1 MHKEIERKF
10 LVVSEAYQKEAVQK
24 TNIVQAFLSKDP
36 DRTVRVRI
44 KEDKGWITVK
54 GKSTT
59 DGLSRLEWEKEIPT
73 NEAKQLLKL
82 CLPMPIYKTR
92 YEIPFGIF
100 TIEVDVFKKQ
110 HEGLVIAEIEIP
122 EKNITLPLLPSWI
135 GSEVTGNVS
144 YYNSQL

>member
-10 LVVSEAYQKEAVQK
+10 LVVSEAYQKEAIQK
-24 TNIVQAFLSKDP
+24 TNIIQAFLSKDP
-36 DRTVRVRI
+36 ERTVRIRI
-44 KEDKGWITVK
+44 NEDKGWITVK
-54 GKSTT
+54 GKSTA
-59 DGLSRLEWEKEIPT
+59 DGLSRLEWEKEIPI

-82 CLPMPIYKTR
+82 CLPLPIYKTR
-92 YEIPFGIF
+92 YKIPFGIF

-122 EKNITLPLLPSWI
+122 RENTSVPRLPNWI
-135 GSEVTGNVS
+135 GLEVTGNTS